1 MAIRPILLHPDD
13 RLRVKCKKVGNLDA
27 RLRELIEDMLE
38 TMRDSRGVGLAA
50 PQLGVPLRIVTIE
63 LPEDYDDPR
72 AGRPFVLVN
81 PEIVKSAGEWEP
93 DEGCLSIPGYAAN
106 VKRFWAVTVKARDKM
121 GREIRVKGDGLL
133 GQALQHEID
142 HLNGTLFIDRL
153 ESMDQLRKVEREPAA
168 EPAPA

>member
-13 RLRVKCKKVGNLDA
+13 RLRVKCKKVGNLDP
-27 RLRELIEDMLE
+27 RLRELIDDMIA
-38 TMRDSRGVGLAA
+38 TMREARGVGLAA
-50 PQLGVPLRIVTIE
+50 PQVGVPLRIVTLEI
-63 LPEDYDDPR
+63 PKDYDDPR
-72 AGRPFVLVN
+72 AGKPFVLLN

-93 DEGCLSIPGYAAN
+93 DEGCLSIPGYVAN
-106 VKRFWAVTVKARDKM
+106 VKRSWTVTVKARDRA

-142 HLNGTLFIDRL
+142 HLNGVLFVDRL
-153 ESMDQLRKVEREPAA
+153 ESMSQLRKVEREPDA

>member
-13 RLRVKCKKVGNLDA
+13 RLRVKCKKVGNVDA
-27 RLRELIEDMLE
+27 RLRELIDDMLE
-38 TMRDSRGVGLAA
+38 TMRDARGVGLAA
-50 PQLGVPLRIVTIE
+50 PQVGVPLRIVTIE
-63 LPEDYDDPR
+63 LPDDYDDPR
-72 AGRPFVLVN
+72 AGKPFVLIN

-93 DEGCLSIPGYAAN
+93 DEGCLSIPGYVAN
-106 VKRFWAVTVKARDKM
+106 VKRFWTVTVKARDRL
-121 GREIRVKGDGLL
+121 GREFRIKGDGLL

-153 ESMDQLRKVEREPAA
+153 ESMDQLRRVERESAA